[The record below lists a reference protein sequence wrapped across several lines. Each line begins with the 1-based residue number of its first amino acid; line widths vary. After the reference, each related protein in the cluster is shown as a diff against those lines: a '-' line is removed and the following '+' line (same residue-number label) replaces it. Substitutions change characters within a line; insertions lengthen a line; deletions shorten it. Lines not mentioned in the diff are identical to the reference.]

1 MLNTAMPTV
10 LALALLMWV
19 LTELKNGL
27 LTAAALHFYFVLGL
41 LLTF

>member
-1 MLNTAMPTV
+1 MSNTAMLTV
-10 LALALLMWV
+10 LALALLMWE
-19 LTELKNGL
+19 LTEQQNGR